1 LYNLF
6 AAPFAL
12 PIMWTE
18 LAIASWETVW
28 HRTTLMASGE
38 CSLAEYERMVAEKMK
53 AAYLSG
59 LALAAG
65 KDAQAV
71 LRPYHRG
78 ATANAKRLRK

>member
-1 LYNLF
+1 MF

-18 LAIASWETVW
+18 LAMASWETVW
-28 HRTTLMASGE
+28 HRTTLMATGE
-38 CSLAEYERMVAEKMK
+38 CTPAEYERMVHEKMK
-53 AAYLSG
+53 ALYQSG

-65 KDAQAV
+65 KDAQDI
-71 LRPYHRG
+71 LRPFHRR